1 MAMHRV
7 PANIKITL
15 VLIAFGIVVGL
26 LLYTQT
32 IVEQLQAKEHRYAD
46 LYVKS
51 LQYIGSESANN
62 NSDIT
67 LIFDEIITK
76 IDFPIVIADPNG
88 VPSGY
93 KNLPI
98 DSTLRGEEL
107 TRALIPERDRMMAKN
122 APLKLMFAD
131 TILTGYVYYEE
142 SDMVKR
148 LRVLPYIEI
157 AVATLFILVGYIGFS
172 YIKRNEQANIWV
184 GMSKETAHQLG
195 TPLSSMMGWIEL
207 LRSHPESSPAIRE
220 LVDDMEHDVSRLNRI
235 SIRFSK
241 IGSRPDLT
249 EQPLLDTIN
258 KSIEY
263 YRKRIPQ
270 KGKKVEITL
279 RASADVR
286 VKYNAELFEWVLE
299 NLMKNALDAMEG
311 PGGAI
316 EFSVLNTPRHVLI
329 DVRDT
334 GKGFD
339 MRLKKEIFR
348 PGYSTKKRGWGL
360 GLSLSKRIVENYHRG
375 KLYVLHSAQGKGT
388 TFRIK
393 LPHA

>member
-7 PANIKITL
+7 PANIKIAL
-15 VLIAFGIVVGL
+15 VLIAFAIVVGL

-32 IVEQLQAKEHRYAD
+32 IVEKLQEKEHRYAD

-76 IDFPIVIADPNG
+76 IDFPIVIADPKH
-88 VPSGY
+88 VPSIY

-98 DSTLRGEEL
+98 DSTLKGEAL
-107 TRALIPERDRMMAKN
+107 TRALIPERDRMREKN
-122 APLKLMFAD
+122 PPLALMYAD
-131 TILTGYVYYEE
+131 TIVTGYVYYEE
-142 SDMVKR
+142 SAMVKR
-148 LRVLPYIEI
+148 LRALPYIEI

-195 TPLSSMMGWIEL
+195 TPLSSMMGWIEI
-207 LRSHPESSPAIRE
+207 LRSHPETTPAIRE
-220 LVDDMEHDVSRLNRI
+220 YIDDMEHDVSRLNRI

-249 EQPLLDTIN
+249 EQPLLETIT
-258 KSIEY
+258 KAIEY

-279 RASADVR
+279 LPAPDIR

-316 EFSVLNTPRHVLI
+316 EFAVTRTQRHVLI

-339 MRLKKEIFR
+339 MRLKKDIFR

-360 GLSLSKRIVENYHRG
+360 GLSLSKRIIENYHMG
-375 KLYVLHSAQGKGT
+375 KLYVVHSAQGKGT
-388 TFRIK
+388 TLRIK
-393 LPHA
+393 LPIA